1 MDMRKA
7 LVILLLAACSSDN
20 PSLIG
25 LLPDS
30 DSALCF
36 ALGADYRNN
45 VGLLTVVGVPSGTPV
60 SNILPGSV
68 QGDSV
73 LRSDGQRLFVVNR
86 TANNVTVIGRDG
98 SQIGWRVEQQFS
110 TGADSNPQ
118 DVAIVGDK
126 VYLPL
131 YGSKDLLVRDLVTQ
145 EQKGIDLSSYD
156 TDGNPDANSAS
167 VVGGKVLVTLDLLD
181 WSGMFPVPRGNGK
194 VVLVDPTSDTVVG
207 DVPLSYE
214 NPYGFMFPWNGGAV
228 VASVTDYSGVTGCL
242 HALSMDPPAAR
253 CLAENSALGGT
264 VSAIAVGPDATYLA
278 VSSFDADFNQV
289 AHLRRLGADG
299 TLEPGSLA
307 PDDQL
312 PTDVAWAPSG
322 HLVYTDSKVGGL
334 RIYDPI
340 AGAEITAA
348 PVNIGLAPVYANG
361 IVCLD
366 R

>member
-1 MDMRKA
+1 MRKA
-7 LVILLLAACSSDN
+7 LVILLFAACNSDD
-20 PSLIG
+20 PSLTG

-30 DSALCF
+30 DAAVCF

-45 VGLLTVVGVPSGTPV
+45 VGLLSVVGIPSGTPV
-60 SNILPGSV
+60 SNLLPGSV
-68 QGDSV
+68 QGDAV
-73 LRSDGQRLFVVNR
+73 LRTDGQRLFVVNR
-86 TANNVTVIGRDG
+86 TANNLTVIGRDD

-110 TGADSNPQ
+110 TGAMSNPQ

-145 EQKGIDLSSYD
+145 EEKGIDLSSYD

-194 VVLVDPTSDTVVG
+194 VVLVDPTSDAVVG

-214 NPYGFMFPWNGGAV
+214 NPYGFMFPWNGGAI

-264 VSAIAVGPDATYLA
+264 VSAIAVGPDATYVA
-278 VSSFDADFNQV
+278 VSSFDAEFNQV
-289 AHLRRLGADG
+289 AHLRRLGGDG
-299 TLEPGSLA
+299 TLEPGSLT

-322 HLVYTDSKVGGL
+322 HLVYTDSKIGGL
-334 RIYDPI
+334 RIYDP
-340 AGAEITAA
+340 ATGAEITAA

-361 IVCLD
+361 VVCLD